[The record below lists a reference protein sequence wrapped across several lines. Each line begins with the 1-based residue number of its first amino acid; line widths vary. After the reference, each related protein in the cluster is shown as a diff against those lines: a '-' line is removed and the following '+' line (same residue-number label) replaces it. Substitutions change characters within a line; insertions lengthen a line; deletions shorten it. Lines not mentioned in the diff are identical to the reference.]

1 MKKQSKNIWKPV
13 VSALILA
20 SGVLFIF
27 DLIIMPIYVS
37 GSEIK
42 IPNVIGIDKE
52 KAFEL
57 INDAGLTPII
67 QTTRYDEKYG
77 KDKIIFQ
84 KPEAN
89 KLVKGGRRVYI
100 TVSGGEQLVR
110 VPFIVNKTI
119 RDAQVTL
126 ERAGLFL
133 GEIDS
138 VESETDPNIIVEQQY
153 FQGRELA
160 KGSNVNVKISIGP
173 QQGMVRV
180 PDLIGRSFS
189 EAENILKQLQ
199 IRIGTQTFFRS
210 STYLPNTVINH
221 FPPEGTLINI
231 GDSVNVDLVGSKTG
245 VR

>member
-1 MKKQSKNIWKPV
+1 
-13 VSALILA
+13 
-20 SGVLFIF
+20 
-27 DLIIMPIYVS
+27 MPLYVS

-42 IPNVIGIDKE
+42 IPNVIGMDKE

-57 INDAGLTPII
+57 IEDAGLTPVI

-84 KPEAN
+84 KPEGN
-89 KLVKGGRRVYI
+89 KFVKSGRRVYV
-100 TVSGGEQLVR
+100 TVSGGEPLVR

-133 GEIDS
+133 GDIDS
-138 VESETDPNIIVEQQY
+138 VESEMDANIIVEQQY

-160 KGSNVNVKISIGP
+160 KGSRVNVKISIGP
-173 QQGMVRV
+173 QEGMVRV
-180 PDLIGRSFS
+180 PDLIGRSFY

-199 IRIGTQTFFRS
+199 LRVGSKTFYRS

-221 FPPEGTLINI
+221 YPPEGSLIKI
-231 GDSVNVDLVGSKTG
+231 GDSVNVDLVGSKVG
-245 VR
+245 ER